1 MRWLALKIGQ
11 VYRFYNQPTA
21 KFHTEV
27 LAAKHSL
34 VKPEKFFDSPY
45 KQITKYTPSFFLIGY

>member
-1 MRWLALKIGQ
+1 MRLALKIGQ

-34 VKPEKFFDSPY
+34 AKLAKIFNYFHNIENY
-45 KQITKYTPSFFLIGY
+45 